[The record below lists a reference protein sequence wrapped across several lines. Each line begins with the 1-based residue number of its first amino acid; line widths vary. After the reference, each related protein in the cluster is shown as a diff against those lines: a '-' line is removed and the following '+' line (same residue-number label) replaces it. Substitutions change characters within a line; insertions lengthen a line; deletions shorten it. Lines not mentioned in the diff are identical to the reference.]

1 MKEKNLLKI
10 IGCFLIAV
18 SCFACINIK
27 AITTDVEP
35 PVLDNISFKDDNLKY
50 TCGDKIYLNIDAHDA
65 VSGIDKEDIWIHM
78 NKGICKDEGNVCSNG
93 GLKVYY
99 DENNKAYINVS
110 NACYNGEY
118 LITSIIFRDKL
129 DNTSVY
135 TFNGNNTHFG
145 TTYTKVE
152 EVNKTLKFEITG
164 GEDRKTNPIEEVK
177 ENEKWE
183 TNPPILE
190 SFEIVQEKIKYGEK
204 LVVRAKITDKESGVD
219 GSYVK
224 FTSKNGN
231 KELPEIDVTLLSKGN
246 DIYEGEFFVES
257 GTGVYYLNSITL
269 YDKLRNYSVYFTDKN
284 RCLESGDDDNWM
296 CDLEQKEIEI
306 EKIEGYIPAL
316 QRDARAETIKINKS
330 KYSVPSYGEVEL
342 TVSASVLLS
351 DTARITFVNENN
363 NRIDTVLFNVGN
375 NTYKGDIKINQYANV
390 GKYKLATIR
399 LYRQDN
405 KEPYYY
411 VYTNDL
417 GDKYEQNAKTGDL
430 ELDLE
435 FEVYANNTPDVITG
449 TQAENLLESIKNAKD
464 DAIIYVDATNDS
476 IIKKEVFEA
485 IKGTNKELHIESSG
499 IEWIFKGKDIINPKQ
514 IDTSISVLFD
524 YNYNKTNMKDY
535 IDKSVVILFK
545 DNGELPGISTIRIKL
560 DYVFRSYIGNKI
572 YVYYYN
578 ENSKFEEV
586 TGKELEIS
594 ENGYFEFNI
603 KHNSTYVMS
612 SNKPDNKYISKS
624 KELVKINTSIKEEN
638 NNIDYKLIYISLA
651 VVIVLI
657 IVIAIIIN
665 LNNKKKKINIVNN
678 INNDIN
684 NINNN

>member
-1 MKEKNLLKI
+1 
-10 IGCFLIAV
+10 
-18 SCFACINIK
+18 
-27 AITTDVEP
+27 
-35 PVLDNISFKDDNLKY
+35 
-50 TCGDKIYLNIDAHDA
+50 
-65 VSGIDKEDIWIHM
+65 
-78 NKGICKDEGNVCSNG
+78 
-93 GLKVYY
+93 
-99 DENNKAYINVS
+99 
-110 NACYNGEY
+110 
-118 LITSIIFRDKL
+118 
-129 DNTSVY
+129 
-135 TFNGNNTHFG
+135 
-145 TTYTKVE
+145 
-152 EVNKTLKFEITG
+152 
-164 GEDRKTNPIEEVK
+164 
-177 ENEKWE
+177 
-183 TNPPILE
+183 
-190 SFEIVQEKIKYGEK
+190 
-204 LVVRAKITDKESGVD
+204 
-219 GSYVK
+219 
-224 FTSKNGN
+224 
-231 KELPEIDVTLLSKGN
+231 
-246 DIYEGEFFVES
+246 
-257 GTGVYYLNSITL
+257 
-269 YDKLRNYSVYFTDKN
+269 
-284 RCLESGDDDNWM
+284 M

-363 NRIDTVLFNVGN
+363 NRIDAELFNVGN
-375 NTYKGDIKINQYANV
+375 NTYKGDIKINQYANI

-417 GDKYEQNAKTGDL
+417 GDKYDQNAKTGDL

-572 YVYYYN
+572 YVYYTREGNISTSKLTFDKMYSLFTSRYRIYQYLCYGKIRRYN
-578 ENSKFEEV
+578 TALWSCFRLALNNRDILFAIFFVLSIPLYRFNPV
-586 TGKELEIS
+586 KEKKKAYSMFLI
-594 ENGYFEFNI
+594 
-603 KHNSTYVMS
+603 
-612 SNKPDNKYISKS
+612 DNK
-624 KELVKINTSIKEEN
+624 
-638 NNIDYKLIYISLA
+638 
-651 VVIVLI
+651 
-657 IVIAIIIN
+657 
-665 LNNKKKKINIVNN
+665 
-678 INNDIN
+678 
-684 NINNN
+684 